1 MRYEQIHAGTS
12 YEKVDVAAVWPAS
25 AQLAPLPLHDID
37 RPLVAD
43 AFRAAPS
50 APDIPAAAGGLIA
63 AAYAALIAAFAL
75 ATVGSRESIFMIVVS
90 ELFVVAYFT
99 VPRFFLHIEPAAGR
113 RPTLARFLSDG
124 IATMTGHTSGRD
136 ALVQMLIVPVLL
148 TVGVIAMGIAAAFIV

>member
-1 MRYEQIHAGTS
+1 MRYEQVHAGTS
-12 YEKVDVAAVWPAS
+12 YEKVDVAAVWPAT
-25 AQLAPLPLHDID
+25 AQLAPLPIHDIG

-50 APDIPAAAGGLIA
+50 APDMPAAAGGLIA
-63 AAYAALIAAFAL
+63 AAYAALIAAFA
-75 ATVGSRESIFMIVVS
+75 TVGSRESIFMIVVS
-90 ELFVVAYFT
+90 ALLVVAYFT
-99 VPRFFLHIEPAAGR
+99 VPRIFLRIEPAAGR
-113 RPTLARFLSDG
+113 RPTLGRFLSDG

>member
-37 RPLVAD
+37 RPLRAD
-43 AFRAAPS
+43 AFRAVS
-50 APDIPAAAGGLIA
+50 APDMPAAAGGLIA

-90 ELFVVAYFT
+90 ALFVVAYFT
-99 VPRFFLHIEPAAGR
+99 VPRIFLHIEPAAGR

>member
-12 YEKVDVAAVWPAS
+12 YEKVDVAAVWPAT

-37 RPLVAD
+37 RPLRAD
-43 AFRAAPS
+43 AFRA
-50 APDIPAAAGGLIA
+50 
-63 AAYAALIAAFAL
+63 
-75 ATVGSRESIFMIVVS
+75 VGSRESIFMIVVS
-90 ELFVVAYFT
+90 ALLVVAYFT
-99 VPRFFLHIEPAAGR
+99 VPRIFLHIEPAAGR